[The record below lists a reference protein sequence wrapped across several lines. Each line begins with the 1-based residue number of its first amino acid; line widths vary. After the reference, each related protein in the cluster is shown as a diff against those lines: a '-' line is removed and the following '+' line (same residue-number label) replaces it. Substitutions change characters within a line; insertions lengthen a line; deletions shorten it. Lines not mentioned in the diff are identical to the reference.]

1 MSPERIVIVTT
12 SFPEQPGDP
21 AGHFVATEALALAG
35 AGHSVVVIAP
45 GPDRTL
51 DGVRVIGLGADA
63 AFGWPGAL
71 SKLRAHPHRA
81 LLALAFVSRAR
92 RLIRTLD
99 CDRVIAHWLVPAGWP
114 VATAASAPL
123 EVVAHGSDV
132 RLLAELPASLR
143 RLIAGRLVARQAHV
157 RCVSEEIRAAVT
169 AWAPALSTSVEPAPI
184 DTRRAPDRARARRML
199 RLDTTCLIVIVG
211 RLVRSKRVDV
221 ALRSA
226 ALVPKANVV
235 VIGDGPEAAE
245 LAAEHPGVRFVGL
258 VPRDQ
263 ALTWIAAADL
273 VLSASRSEG
282 APTVIREAR
291 ALGVPVVSTA
301 AGDLTRWMRSDREL
315 WVVD

>member
-1 MSPERIVIVTT
+1 
-12 SFPEQPGDP
+12 
-21 AGHFVATEALALAG
+21 
-35 AGHSVVVIAP
+35 
-45 GPDRTL
+45 
-51 DGVRVIGLGADA
+51 
-63 AFGWPGAL
+63 
-71 SKLRAHPHRA
+71 
-81 LLALAFVSRAR
+81 
-92 RLIRTLD
+92 
-99 CDRVIAHWLVPAGWP
+99 
-114 VATAASAPL
+114 
-123 EVVAHGSDV
+123 
-132 RLLAELPASLR
+132 
-143 RLIAGRLVARQAHV
+143 
-157 RCVSEEIRAAVT
+157 
-169 AWAPALSTSVEPAPI
+169 
-184 DTRRAPDRARARRML
+184 ML
-199 RLDTTCLIVIVG
+199 RLDTTRLIVIVG

-235 VIGDGPEAAE
+235 VIGDGPQAAE

>member
-1 MSPERIVIVTT
+1 MRPERIVVVTT

-35 AGHSVVVIAP
+35 AGHAVTVVAP
-45 GPDRTL
+45 GADREL

-63 AFGWPGAL
+63 AFGWPGVL
-71 SKLRAHPHRA
+71 SKLSAHPHRA
-81 LLALAFVSRAR
+81 LLALAFVARAR
-92 RLIRTLD
+92 RVVSGLD

-114 VATAASAPL
+114 VGTAASAPL

-132 RLLAELPASLR
+132 RLLLALPQALR
-143 RLIAGRLVARQAHV
+143 RLIAGRLVARRAHV
-157 RCVSEEIRAAVT
+157 RCVSEEIRT
-169 AWAPALSTSVEPAPI
+169 AIASWAPGLTTSVEPAPI

-199 RLDTTCLIVIVG
+199 RIDAARLIVIVG

-226 ALVPKANVV
+226 ALIPKAEVV
-235 VIGDGPEAAE
+235 VIGDGPEGAA
-245 LAAEHPGVRFVGL
+245 LAAEHPRVRFVGL

-291 ALGVPVVSTA
+291 ALGVPVVSTR
-301 AGDLTRWMRSDREL
+301 AGDLARWERSDREIWL
-315 WVVD
+315 VD

>member
-1 MSPERIVIVTT
+1 
-12 SFPEQPGDP
+12 
-21 AGHFVATEALALAG
+21 
-35 AGHSVVVIAP
+35 
-45 GPDRTL
+45 
-51 DGVRVIGLGADA
+51 
-63 AFGWPGAL
+63 
-71 SKLRAHPHRA
+71 
-81 LLALAFVSRAR
+81 
-92 RLIRTLD
+92 
-99 CDRVIAHWLVPAGWP
+99 
-114 VATAASAPL
+114 
-123 EVVAHGSDV
+123 
-132 RLLAELPASLR
+132 
-143 RLIAGRLVARQAHV
+143 
-157 RCVSEEIRAAVT
+157 VSEEIRAAVT

-199 RLDTTCLIVIVG
+199 RLDTTRLIVIVG

-282 APTVIREAR
+282 APTVIREAPRAGRAGGEHGRRRLDPVDALGPR
-291 ALGVPVVSTA
+291 ALGGGLKVCRKSPGQGRRSRPTPPALRVS
-301 AGDLTRWMRSDREL
+301 RSASRGVGPQEFTSLARGGACLPD
-315 WVVD
+315 